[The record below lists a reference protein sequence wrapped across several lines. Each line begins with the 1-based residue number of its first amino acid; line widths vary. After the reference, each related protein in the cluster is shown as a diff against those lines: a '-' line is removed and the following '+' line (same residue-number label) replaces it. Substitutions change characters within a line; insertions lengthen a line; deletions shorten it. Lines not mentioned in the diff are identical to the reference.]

1 MRQFC
6 LSKRFS
12 LKEEMD
18 VPTIRG
24 EFEERLGKIF
34 KIVHLKEN
42 QEGKIN
48 LRIIPRARSISSF
61 RSSDVKAE
69 CEFLLSGRD
78 LRIFFSGTVRLPKEK
93 VAINMA
99 IIAGLFFYF
108 YSANAFS
115 EKFGIVMYILMLWTL
130 MGLLI
135 YFRFRTDKKSQST
148 HALITEFLDSFE
160 CEFKE

>member
-12 LKEEMD
+12 LKEEMN

-34 KIVHLKEN
+34 KIVHLKED

-61 RSSDVKAE
+61 RNSDVKAE
-69 CEFLLSGRD
+69 CEFLLSGKD
-78 LRIFFSGTVRLPKEK
+78 LRIFFSGTIRLPKEK
-93 VAINMA
+93 VAANIA
-99 IIAGLFFYF
+99 IFMGLFFVF
-108 YSANAFS
+108 CCCEMFADKTALLHMF
-115 EKFGIVMYILMLWTL
+115 ELWSFAA
-130 MGLLI
+130 LLI
-135 YFRFRTDKKSQST
+135 YFRLRTDQKKQATYLLLS
-148 HALITEFLDSFE
+148 EFLDSFE